1 MTMTSWK
8 KYGDSNKGFKIG
20 NAQKYVKVYNHWVT
34 PLRIRRNKK
43 G

>member
-1 MTMTSWK
+1 MTLFSWK
-8 KYGDSNKGFKIG
+8 KYGDFSKGFKIG
-20 NAQKYVKVYNHWVT
+20 NAQKYVKIYNPWLT